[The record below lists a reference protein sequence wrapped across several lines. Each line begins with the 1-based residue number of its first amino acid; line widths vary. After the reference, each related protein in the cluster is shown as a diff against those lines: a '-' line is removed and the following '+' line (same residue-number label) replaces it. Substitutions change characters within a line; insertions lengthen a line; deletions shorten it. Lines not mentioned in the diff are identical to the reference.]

1 MEKTLTKE
9 EKALAAEARRNYAR
23 RYRQANRARVKETT
37 ERYWLNRALR
47 EQEAAAAA
55 EQEAADGADENG

>member
-1 MEKTLTKE
+1 MEKPLTKE

-47 EQEAAAAA
+47 EQEAAA
-55 EQEAADGADENG
+55 ETEVRDGDSAKN

>member
-1 MEKTLTKE
+1 MEKTLTQE

-47 EQEAAAAA
+47 EQEQSAK
-55 EQEAADGADENG
+55 EQEAADGADEYD